1 MDLINKLKEIA
12 LANGWRFKPARR
24 DYQNLID
31 ATAFISDEM
40 ADAGNGETVLFLD
53 PVVRKSEDIG
63 MRFTGNLMV
72 LTASDI
78 DMTYEEKYEKFIQPL
93 IDIVMVQ
100 MKNKLRC
107 DYDVDGWQ
115 SIEVIN
121 VFDFNADGL
130 SVNFNLKGY

>member
-1 MDLINKLKEIA
+1 MEVKTKLKQIA
-12 LANGWRFKPARR
+12 LANGWRFVYARR

-40 ADAGNGETVLFLD
+40 RDAGAGETVLFLD
-53 PVVRKSEDIG
+53 PVVRKSESIG
-63 MRFTGNLMV
+63 MRYTGNFMV

-78 DMTYEEKYEKFIQPL
+78 DDSYEERAEKYIDPL
-93 IDIVMVQ
+93 IEKVMKE
-100 MKNKLRC
+100 MKQKLRC
-107 DYDVDGWQ
+107 VYDVDGWS

-130 SVNFNLKGY
+130 SVNFNLKAE